1 MFDFAITTT
10 TAIPA
15 EASKRETG
23 NKLPFGDLYAKLL
36 AATVAGATKTP
47 REIGSVFIPQ
57 KFWEDRVKELGNADT
72 KVDATYQKEKL
83 RNAFRTWQKEAEK
96 ATDAPGRVALS
107 ATYQAMYRKGG
118 TDEFPAAG
126 VSVWIDVKPA
136 YLEALKADAKAA
148 EEAAAKAAETAAK
161 VAAGEAA
168 KPSGKKAA

>member
-1 MFDFAITTT
+1 MFDFQITAT

-23 NKLPFGDLYAKLL
+23 NKLPFGDLFTKMLGV
-36 AATVAGATKTP
+36 TVAGAPHNP
-47 REIGSVFIPQ
+47 REIGHVFIPQ

-96 ATDAPGRVALS
+96 AADAAGKLALS

-136 YLEALKADAKAA
+136 YLEALKADAA
-148 EEAAAKAAETAAK
+148 EEAAKAEAEKEA
-161 VAAGEAA
+161 AA

>member
-36 AATVAGATKTP
+36 DASIAGATKTP
-47 REIGSVFIPQ
+47 REIGTVFIPQ

-96 ATDAPGRVALS
+96 GEDKKALK

-118 TDEFPAAG
+118 TDEFPAPG
-126 VSVWIDVKPA
+126 VSIWIDVKPD
-136 YLEALKADAKAA
+136 YLEALKAAA
-148 EEAAAKAAETAAK
+148 P
-161 VAAGEAA
+161 GESEKPAD